1 MPKVSLRLAEETD
14 AKFVYEIMQDKEY
27 QKHYLER
34 LIPKSI
40 IDAENE
46 IRRAKRGSEKNQQFY
61 FIILFGKESAGVID
75 IYKASLSDKRASIGY
90 GVKKEFWE
98 KGIATKATKLGLAF
112 MKQKGFHTCEAT
124 VDPKNKA
131 SKIVLT
137 KNGFKLVGTLKDYYF
152 DKGKFVDRELY
163 WKIL

>member
-14 AKFVYEIMQDKEY
+14 AKFVYEIMQNKDY

-34 LIPKSI
+34 LIPKSVA
-40 IDAENE
+40 DAENE
-46 IRRAKRGSEKNQQFY
+46 IRRAKRGYEKNQQFY
-61 FIILFGKESAGVID
+61 FIILFGKESVGVLD
-75 IYKASLSDKRASIGY
+75 IYKASLADKRASIGY
-90 GVKKEFWE
+90 GIKKEFWK
-98 KGIATKATKLGLAF
+98 KGIATKATKLGLIF
-112 MKQKGFHTCEAT
+112 MKQKHFHTCEAT

-131 SKIVLT
+131 SKIVLI

-152 DKGKFVDRELY
+152 DKGKFVDREFY